1 MSQMLE
7 IVRHYALG
15 IHNGRK
21 AADAFKH
28 LMSEVKELGDEIEN
42 GGAGTDGIKG
52 EVMDVINC
60 ALDILFL
67 LHPEVAIHE
76 LDEIMEAK
84 CRKWVRKYG
93 KDDMEVEAEGVPL
106 GGTIIRELHAAGVPD
121 GRIAAI
127 SAIEVNS
134 VKRIEAGSMSFRA
147 TQERLNNVVPILR
160 EAVGGDLAKLPYV
173 LDASADG
180 GDSLQE
186 LVSAPVIDLDRVR
199 RCIADLSHGSGNLWS
214 PEVVQ
219 RSLGGAA

>member
-15 IHNGRK
+15 IRNGRK

-28 LMSEVKELGDEIEN
+28 LKSEVKELGDEIKS
-42 GGAGTDGIKG
+42 GGAGADGIKG

-60 ALDILFL
+60 ALDVLFL
-67 LHPEVAIHE
+67 LHPEVSIHE

-84 CRKWVRKYG
+84 CQKWVRKYG
-93 KDDMEVEAEGVPL
+93 KDDMEVEVEGVQL
-106 GGTIIRELHAAGVPD
+106 GGAVIRELDAAGLSD
-121 GRIAAI
+121 ERIAEIAAI
-127 SAIEVNS
+127 EINS

-186 LVSAPVIDLDRVR
+186 LVSSPVVDLDRVR